1 MATRIPLIL
10 ILSLLVSPGA
20 YAQQEYLDSLRNVF
34 RTERDPHKKIDAF
47 YEIATDRSFD
57 NPDVGLA
64 YADSIEDM
72 ARKSGYKKGMA
83 MALHLRGFTHEDK
96 GEYDK
101 AMDLFQ
107 QELDIFL
114 ELKDLKEQAT
124 ALTNIGSAW
133 SSMGRQDS
141 AVTYYLKAMTIDEM
155 RGDSFGVS
163 LHHNNIGAI
172 YSDEGVFD
180 KALEHFNKA
189 LAMRQAMKLERKY
202 AQCYSY
208 LATLY
213 GRMKHFDKAE
223 AYGKTGIEYALKFNN
238 LSLAGIIANTL
249 GSNYNDQKKYA
260 EALPWLEKTVEY
272 WQPLNNELYDTY
284 AFYNLAEAYA
294 GLGNAS
300 RALEYADKGFE
311 IVKRLNL
318 DFQYELYYKVYA
330 QIYEVKGDM
339 QLAYDWYKKYVAV
352 ADSIFRQDNTKKVAQ
367 MEAQYQV
374 QKKEAQLVKQ
384 QLEIEKQSGQKRIIL
399 FTSLGLLLLTVA
411 TFQYFR
417 SKQRLKQRE
426 AELQARLN
434 ETETKR
440 LQELDAVKS
449 TFFANISHEF
459 RTPLT
464 LIMSPVEQMMDGT
477 LKGDVSKY
485 YRIIHRNGKRLL
497 HLVNDML
504 DLSKLESG
512 KLKLQVATGRIDA
525 FTRATAGAFESLAAR
540 QQVDLIIETSAKE
553 EVCYFDR
560 PKLESMLSNLISNAF
575 KFTGEGGKVK
585 VTEEKRGVNTIFT
598 ITDTGI
604 GMSPQQVE
612 HLFDRFS
619 QTTVSELQHGS
630 GIGLAL
636 ARELAILHGGDISVQ
651 SEEGRGSV
659 FTLTVRT
666 DKDFFKADEITSEAI
681 PIMAEPSYS
690 QLPTEPSKSEMVTP
704 TSMHEVLNSADLP
717 VVLVVE
723 DNPDVRGYI
732 SDIISGTYKVV
743 TAEHGKIG
751 LEKALDQLPDLIIT
765 DIMMPEMDGTQLC
778 SHLKENEKTSHIPV
792 VMLTARADQAD
803 RLEGLHTGADD
814 YLIKPFQ
821 AQELLARVKN
831 LIEQRRKLQA
841 YYRKTISGF
850 AMPPGEEQSLEAK
863 FLGKVRAAVE
873 DNLDDENFSVV
884 ELGKI
889 VGMSR
894 SQLHRKL
901 TALTGFSP
909 NEVIRNMRLEYARRL
924 LESKSGTVS
933 EIAYRSGF
941 SSPAYFVKCFRE
953 YFGQTPG
960 EIS

>member
-1 MATRIPLIL
+1 
-10 ILSLLVSPGA
+10 
-20 YAQQEYLDSLRNVF
+20 
-34 RTERDPHKKIDAF
+34 
-47 YEIATDRSFD
+47 
-57 NPDVGLA
+57 
-64 YADSIEDM
+64 
-72 ARKSGYKKGMA
+72 
-83 MALHLRGFTHEDK
+83 
-96 GEYDK
+96 
-101 AMDLFQ
+101 
-107 QELDIFL
+107 
-114 ELKDLKEQAT
+114 
-124 ALTNIGSAW
+124 
-133 SSMGRQDS
+133 
-141 AVTYYLKAMTIDEM
+141 
-155 RGDSFGVS
+155 
-163 LHHNNIGAI
+163 
-172 YSDEGVFD
+172 
-180 KALEHFNKA
+180 
-189 LAMRQAMKLERKY
+189 
-202 AQCYSY
+202 
-208 LATLY
+208 
-213 GRMKHFDKAE
+213 
-223 AYGKTGIEYALKFNN
+223 
-238 LSLAGIIANTL
+238 
-249 GSNYNDQKKYA
+249 
-260 EALPWLEKTVEY
+260 
-272 WQPLNNELYDTY
+272 
-284 AFYNLAEAYA
+284 
-294 GLGNAS
+294 
-300 RALEYADKGFE
+300 
-311 IVKRLNL
+311 
-318 DFQYELYYKVYA
+318 
-330 QIYEVKGDM
+330 
-339 QLAYDWYKKYVAV
+339 
-352 ADSIFRQDNTKKVAQ
+352 
-367 MEAQYQV
+367 
-374 QKKEAQLVKQ
+374 
-384 QLEIEKQSGQKRIIL
+384 
-399 FTSLGLLLLTVA
+399 
-411 TFQYFR
+411 
-417 SKQRLKQRE
+417 
-426 AELQARLN
+426 
-434 ETETKR
+434 
-440 LQELDAVKS
+440 
-449 TFFANISHEF
+449 
-459 RTPLT
+459 
-464 LIMSPVEQMMDGT
+464 
-477 LKGDVSKY
+477 
-485 YRIIHRNGKRLL
+485 
-497 HLVNDML
+497 
-504 DLSKLESG
+504 
-512 KLKLQVATGRIDA
+512 
-525 FTRATAGAFESLAAR
+525 
-540 QQVDLIIETSAKE
+540 
-553 EVCYFDR
+553 CYFDR

-585 VTEEKRGVNTIFT
+585 VTEEKRGTNTIFT

-666 DKDFFKADEITSEAI
+666 DKDFFKADEITNEAI
-681 PIMAEPSYS
+681 PIM
-690 QLPTEPSKSEMVTP
+690 TEPPNNHLPAELSKSEMVTP
-704 TSMHEVLNSADLP
+704 TSMHEALNSTDMP

-723 DNPDVRGYI
+723 DNPDVRVYI

-778 SHLKENEKTSHIPV
+778 RHLKENEKTSHIPV

-803 RLEGLHTGADD
+803 RLEGLNTGADD

-863 FLGKVRAAVE
+863 FLGKVRASVE

-909 NEVIRNMRLEYARRL
+909 NEVIRNMRLEYARSL
-924 LESKSGTVS
+924 LKANSGTVS

>member
-1 MATRIPLIL
+1 MAARKPVLLIL
-10 ILSLLVSPGA
+10 CLLVSLHG
-20 YAQQEYLDSLRNVF
+20 YTQQQYLDSLRNLF
-34 RTERDPHKKIDAF
+34 RTEKDPHKKIDAF
-47 YEIATDRSFD
+47 YEIATDRAFD
-57 NPDVGLA
+57 NPEAGMA

-72 ARKSGYKKGMA
+72 ARKSGYKKGIA
-83 MALHLRGFTHEDK
+83 MAFHLRGFAHEDK
-96 GEYDK
+96 GEYEQ
-101 AMDLFQ
+101 AMDLFR
-107 QELDIFL
+107 QELEIFL

-124 ALTNIGSAW
+124 ALTNIGSTW
-133 SSMGRQDS
+133 SSLGRLDS

-163 LHHNNIGAI
+163 LHHNNIGSI
-172 YSDEGVFD
+172 YSDDGVFD
-180 KALEHFNKA
+180 KALEHFEKA

-213 GRMKHFDKAE
+213 GRMKQFDKAE
-223 AYGKTGIEYALKFNN
+223 ACGKTGIEYALKFNN

-249 GSNYNDQKKYA
+249 GSNYNDQQKYV

-272 WQPLNNELYDTY
+272 WRPLKNEVYDTY
-284 AFYNLAEAYA
+284 AYYNLAEAYA

-300 RALEYADKGFE
+300 KALEYADKGFE

-330 QIYEVKGDM
+330 QIYEVKGD
-339 QLAYDWYKKYVAV
+339 LPKAFDWYKKYVAV

-367 MEAQYQV
+367 MEAQYEV
-374 QKKEAQLVKQ
+374 QKKEAQLAKQ

-399 FTSLGLLLLTVA
+399 FTSLGVLLLVGA

-417 SKQRLKQRE
+417 NKQQLKQRE

-434 ETETKR
+434 EAETKR
-440 LQELDAVKS
+440 LQELDTVKS

-464 LIMSPVEQMMDGT
+464 LIMSPVEQMMEGT
-477 LKGDVSKY
+477 LKGDVQKY

-497 HLVNDML
+497 HLVNDLL

-512 KLKLQVATGRIDA
+512 KLKLQAAPGRMDA

-540 QQVDLIIETSAKE
+540 QQVDLVIESSTE
-553 EVCYFDR
+553 HEVRYFDR

-575 KFTGEGGKVK
+575 KFTGEGGKIKVK
-585 VTEEKRGVNTIFT
+585 EEQQGAHTIFT

-604 GMSPQQVE
+604 GMTQEQVD
-612 HLFDRFS
+612 HLFDRFT
-619 QTTVSELQHGS
+619 QTTVSEVQHGS

-636 ARELAILHGGDISVQ
+636 ARELAQLHGGDIQVKSQ
-651 SEEGRGSV
+651 EGVGSV

-666 DKDFFKADEITSEAI
+666 DKDFFKADEITGDVISNVVEPAHNQSPVVASESAI
-681 PIMAEPSYS
+681 IS
-690 QLPTEPSKSEMVTP
+690 QPNIHKALQSG
-704 TSMHEVLNSADLP
+704 DLP

-732 SDIISGTYKVV
+732 SDIISASYKVV
-743 TAEHGKIG
+743 TAEHGRLG

-765 DIMMPEMDGTQLC
+765 DIMMPEMDGTELC
-778 SHLKENEKTSHIPV
+778 RHLKENEKTSHIPV
-792 VMLTARADQAD
+792 VMLTARAEQAD
-803 RLEGLHTGADD
+803 KLEGLHIGADD

-821 AQELLARVKN
+821 AQELIARVKN

-850 AMPPGEEQSLEAK
+850 AMPPAEEQSIDAK
-863 FLGKVRAAVE
+863 FLGKVRSAVE
-873 DNLDDENFSVV
+873 ENLDDENFSVV

-909 NEVIRNMRLEYARRL
+909 NEVIRNMRLEFARQL
-924 LESKSGTVS
+924 LEAKSGTVS
-933 EIAYRSGF
+933 EVAYRSGF